1 MTNKYLPNQQV
12 FSSSTSDDSDADS
25 SVQSTEESDQS
36 VDEQE
41 ENEPQVLQ
49 ETIHLSQQHSTKL
62 IHIIDSMLTAYNKFK
77 EEQNNDK

>member
-25 SVQSTEESDQS
+25 SDQSTEESDQS

-49 ETIHLSQQHSTKL
+49 ETIHLNQSTKL

-77 EEQNNDK
+77 EETKDD